1 MTTSKITFFL
11 NGNEVTV
18 DNPDPELTLATF
30 LRYKLHLTGTKLAC
44 EEGACGSC
52 TVAIARWNKE
62 ERKAKFVS
70 ANACI
75 TPLYLVDGA
84 LVLTVEGIGSQKRL
98 HPIQERLSSGNAT
111 QCGFCSPGFVM
122 TAYALL
128 RNNPSPTADE
138 IRSALVGNLCRCTG
152 YRPILEAL
160 ESFARPSG
168 GCCMGGKGGC
178 PCKDGKSEN
187 GVPEKSPDVACGLV
201 NYEQMQKFDE
211 TSEIIFPPTL
221 IVASEQQTLSINGK
235 RITLYSPTTLE
246 ELSAKFKSLPNVD
259 NIVSTGILARFN
271 HSQVPSP
278 AARSTWLSIQRIET
292 LKKVDVVDGE
302 ILIGSGLSISEFL
315 SAIRS
320 NCKTAQ
326 YVDTIEEL
334 YAKYSSDQVKNTA
347 SWSGALA
354 TAAAKFDI
362 CTLFLALNWRVR
374 LYNLSTSSYRTLTAD
389 QLFSGVNGSKTALA
403 SSEVITALL
412 VPVAPT
418 HRIASFKHGMRFGAD
433 DAVLNAAASYQ
444 AGTGSCRIAVGAY
457 HKPLLL
463 QKTAQIAELRLKS
476 GSSADISTAVEADFE
491 VFSDQKDVDYKRS
504 IAKAAVIDMLSVLAG
519 EERDGLDVARNALE
533 PLQLYKAA
541 DDSITPVG
549 RPLRHAA
556 ADRHTTGEAQYV
568 DDVKIHDLKHAALVH
583 STEAHARI
591 LSIDPSEALAV
602 EGVLAYVDAT
612 VNFLNNLSL
621 FRSFETRDACCI
633 LSSVLSTIPFQ
644 DLPPGGLLRP
654 CQQPFIHLQD
664 NAPVFAEGVV
674 EMVGQPIGCIVA
686 EDVQT
691 ARRAAKL
698 VRVEY
703 ERLPAILTME
713 EAIAAR
719 SYLSEKPEIYGKS
732 EEDIEAAL
740 KAAPILLEGECSI
753 GGQEH
758 MYFETQSSVVVPMEN
773 DEWTVYT
780 STQSPSD
787 AQYLC
792 AAILGIPANNVVIK
806 VKRLGGGFGGKGTGD
821 RIPRGPAMVAANKI
835 RKPVSCVLHRY
846 DDVAAT
852 GKRHPALF
860 KYRVGIDGDGRLLAV
875 HVLEYLQG
883 GYSTDHSLSV
893 ATVIQYADACFHV
906 PAMRGECWALKTN
919 TTSNTAFRAYGRP
932 QTFFFMETLIAKVAQ
947 RVGRPLNEVKRL
959 NLAREGDIALC
970 GSRFNNFCLP
980 ECWNE
985 VERFSQFDKLQKECD
1000 AFNKNS
1006 ARIKRGVAISGT
1018 VQGLTIPGFMEQ
1030 GTALVQLLLDGTVRI
1045 NVGTVEMGQG
1055 LNTKITQIA
1064 AAALN
1069 VPYEKVLI
1077 IEMATDKT
1085 ANTVESGGSIGT
1097 DICGHAVKKACEKL
1111 LEGIKPHMEQCDGD
1125 FVKALAAAWMAKVPL
1140 QASETVSVERKAHA
1154 MPDNDHPYFTSGAA
1168 CVLVEVDCL
1177 TGEHKLKSV
1186 DIVMD
1191 VGDSI
1196 NPALDIGQIE
1206 GGFIQGYGLTTSEE
1220 IGYDESGR
1228 ISNGSLYSYKIP
1240 TVHMVPEHFRVK
1252 LLEKG
1257 RNYPGQIY
1265 RSKGIGEPPLL
1276 LATAVHSALRIAI
1289 DSYSSNANSSV
1300 LLTFC

>member
-433 DAVLNAAASYQ
+433 DA
-444 AGTGSCRIAVGAY
+444 TWC
-457 HKPLLL
+457 
-463 QKTAQIAELRLKS
+463 
-476 GSSADISTAVEADFE
+476 
-491 VFSDQKDVDYKRS
+491 
-504 IAKAAVIDMLSVLAG
+504 
-519 EERDGLDVARNALE
+519 
-533 PLQLYKAA
+533 
-541 DDSITPVG
+541 
-549 RPLRHAA
+549 
-556 ADRHTTGEAQYV
+556 
-568 DDVKIHDLKHAALVH
+568 KI
-583 STEAHARI
+583 
-591 LSIDPSEALAV
+591 
-602 EGVLAYVDAT
+602 
-612 VNFLNNLSL
+612 
-621 FRSFETRDACCI
+621 
-633 LSSVLSTIPFQ
+633 
-644 DLPPGGLLRP
+644 
-654 CQQPFIHLQD
+654 
-664 NAPVFAEGVV
+664 
-674 EMVGQPIGCIVA
+674 A
-686 EDVQT
+686 EDVVY
-691 ARRAAKL
+691 RRRRGVSPK
-698 VRVEY
+698 
-703 ERLPAILTME
+703 TWC
-713 EAIAAR
+713 IA
-719 SYLSEKPEIYGKS
+719 
-732 EEDIEAAL
+732 ED
-740 KAAPILLEGECSI
+740 
-753 GGQEH
+753 
-758 MYFETQSSVVVPMEN
+758 VV
-773 DEWTVYT
+773 YRRRRGA
-780 STQSPSD
+780 SPKTWCI
-787 AQYLC
+787 AE
-792 AAILGIPANNVVIK
+792 
-806 VKRLGGGFGGKGTGD
+806 
-821 RIPRGPAMVAANKI
+821 
-835 RKPVSCVLHRY
+835 
-846 DDVAAT
+846 DVA
-852 GKRHPALF
+852 
-860 KYRVGIDGDGRLLAV
+860 YRR
-875 HVLEYLQG
+875 
-883 GYSTDHSLSV
+883 
-893 ATVIQYADACFHV
+893 
-906 PAMRGECWALKTN
+906 R
-919 TTSNTAFRAYGRP
+919 
-932 QTFFFMETLIAKVAQ
+932 
-947 RVGRPLNEVKRL
+947 
-959 NLAREGDIALC
+959 
-970 GSRFNNFCLP
+970 
-980 ECWNE
+980 
-985 VERFSQFDKLQKECD
+985 
-1000 AFNKNS
+1000 
-1006 ARIKRGVAISGT
+1006 RGVSPKTWCIAEDVVYRRRRGVSPKMWRIAEDVAYRRRRGVSPKTWCIAEDVVYRRRRGVSPKT
-1018 VQGLTIPGFMEQ
+1018 WCFAEDVAYRRRRGVSPKMWRIAEDVAYHRRRGVSPKMWRIAEDVAYRRRCGVSPKTWHTHYLLSPLPSSLFSACPLTIKEQ
-1030 GTALVQLLLDGTVRI
+1030 
-1045 NVGTVEMGQG
+1045 
-1055 LNTKITQIA
+1055 
-1064 AAALN
+1064 
-1069 VPYEKVLI
+1069 
-1077 IEMATDKT
+1077 
-1085 ANTVESGGSIGT
+1085 S
-1097 DICGHAVKKACEKL
+1097 CKL
-1111 LEGIKPHMEQCDGD
+1111 
-1125 FVKALAAAWMAKVPL
+1125 
-1140 QASETVSVERKAHA
+1140 
-1154 MPDNDHPYFTSGAA
+1154 
-1168 CVLVEVDCL
+1168 
-1177 TGEHKLKSV
+1177 
-1186 DIVMD
+1186 
-1191 VGDSI
+1191 
-1196 NPALDIGQIE
+1196 
-1206 GGFIQGYGLTTSEE
+1206 
-1220 IGYDESGR
+1220 
-1228 ISNGSLYSYKIP
+1228 
-1240 TVHMVPEHFRVK
+1240 
-1252 LLEKG
+1252 
-1257 RNYPGQIY
+1257 
-1265 RSKGIGEPPLL
+1265 
-1276 LATAVHSALRIAI
+1276 
-1289 DSYSSNANSSV
+1289 
-1300 LLTFC
+1300 

>member
-18 DNPDPELTLATF
+18 DNPDPELTLAT
-30 LRYKLHLTGTKLAC
+30 
-44 EEGACGSC
+44 
-52 TVAIARWNKE
+52 
-62 ERKAKFVS
+62 FVS

-444 AGTGSCRIAVGAY
+444 AG
-457 HKPLLL
+457 
-463 QKTAQIAELRLKS
+463 KS
-476 GSSADISTAVEADFE
+476 ETDPQYEN
-491 VFSDQKDVDYKRS
+491 QMRS
-504 IAKAAVIDMLSVLAG
+504 IDNSLNCSTKA
-519 EERDGLDVARNALE
+519 
-533 PLQLYKAA
+533 
-541 DDSITPVG
+541 DSHRKYVCYSG
-549 RPLRHAA
+549 R
-556 ADRHTTGEAQYV
+556 TWC
-568 DDVKIHDLKHAALVH
+568 KI
-583 STEAHARI
+583 
-591 LSIDPSEALAV
+591 
-602 EGVLAYVDAT
+602 
-612 VNFLNNLSL
+612 
-621 FRSFETRDACCI
+621 
-633 LSSVLSTIPFQ
+633 
-644 DLPPGGLLRP
+644 
-654 CQQPFIHLQD
+654 
-664 NAPVFAEGVV
+664 
-674 EMVGQPIGCIVA
+674 A
-686 EDVQT
+686 EDVVY
-691 ARRAAKL
+691 RRRRGVSPK
-698 VRVEY
+698 
-703 ERLPAILTME
+703 TWC
-713 EAIAAR
+713 IA
-719 SYLSEKPEIYGKS
+719 
-732 EEDIEAAL
+732 ED
-740 KAAPILLEGECSI
+740 
-753 GGQEH
+753 
-758 MYFETQSSVVVPMEN
+758 VV
-773 DEWTVYT
+773 YRRRRGA
-780 STQSPSD
+780 SPKTWCI
-787 AQYLC
+787 AE
-792 AAILGIPANNVVIK
+792 
-806 VKRLGGGFGGKGTGD
+806 
-821 RIPRGPAMVAANKI
+821 
-835 RKPVSCVLHRY
+835 
-846 DDVAAT
+846 DVA
-852 GKRHPALF
+852 
-860 KYRVGIDGDGRLLAV
+860 YRR
-875 HVLEYLQG
+875 
-883 GYSTDHSLSV
+883 
-893 ATVIQYADACFHV
+893 
-906 PAMRGECWALKTN
+906 R
-919 TTSNTAFRAYGRP
+919 
-932 QTFFFMETLIAKVAQ
+932 
-947 RVGRPLNEVKRL
+947 
-959 NLAREGDIALC
+959 
-970 GSRFNNFCLP
+970 
-980 ECWNE
+980 
-985 VERFSQFDKLQKECD
+985 
-1000 AFNKNS
+1000 
-1006 ARIKRGVAISGT
+1006 RGVSPKTWCIAEDVVYRRRRGVSPKMWRIAEDVAYRRRRGVSPKTWCIAEDVVYRRRRGVSPKT
-1018 VQGLTIPGFMEQ
+1018 WCFAEDVAYRRRRGVSPKMWRIAEDVAYHRRRGVSPKMWRIAEDVAYRRRCGVSPKTWHTHYLLSPLPSSLFSACPLTIKEQ
-1030 GTALVQLLLDGTVRI
+1030 
-1045 NVGTVEMGQG
+1045 
-1055 LNTKITQIA
+1055 
-1064 AAALN
+1064 
-1069 VPYEKVLI
+1069 
-1077 IEMATDKT
+1077 
-1085 ANTVESGGSIGT
+1085 S
-1097 DICGHAVKKACEKL
+1097 CKL
-1111 LEGIKPHMEQCDGD
+1111 
-1125 FVKALAAAWMAKVPL
+1125 
-1140 QASETVSVERKAHA
+1140 
-1154 MPDNDHPYFTSGAA
+1154 
-1168 CVLVEVDCL
+1168 
-1177 TGEHKLKSV
+1177 
-1186 DIVMD
+1186 
-1191 VGDSI
+1191 
-1196 NPALDIGQIE
+1196 
-1206 GGFIQGYGLTTSEE
+1206 
-1220 IGYDESGR
+1220 
-1228 ISNGSLYSYKIP
+1228 
-1240 TVHMVPEHFRVK
+1240 
-1252 LLEKG
+1252 
-1257 RNYPGQIY
+1257 
-1265 RSKGIGEPPLL
+1265 
-1276 LATAVHSALRIAI
+1276 
-1289 DSYSSNANSSV
+1289 
-1300 LLTFC
+1300 